1 MQNYADDDGDN
12 YADDDDDDINYINID
27 FLVFVLM
34 KQFAVDH

>member
-12 YADDDDDDINYINID
+12 YADDDDINYINID